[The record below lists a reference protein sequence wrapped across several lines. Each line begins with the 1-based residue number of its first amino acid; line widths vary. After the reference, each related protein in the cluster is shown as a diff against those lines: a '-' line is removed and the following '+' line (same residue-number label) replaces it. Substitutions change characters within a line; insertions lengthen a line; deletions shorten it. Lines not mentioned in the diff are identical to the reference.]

1 MIRALVDIF
10 ARGKNFDEAMKTE
23 LGECRFTLASDVT
36 NPLCGENGAAYVYAP
51 QKGATPEM
59 VEQLDRRARLFAG
72 KSALHFGFD
81 KSNEPGAGA
90 AGGLGYAF
98 MQYLGAE
105 MKSGADLLLDLA
117 GFNEKIKDADLII
130 TGEGSADRQTL
141 MGKLPERVLKCGKE
155 SGVPVG
161 LVAGVVEDKEVLLSA
176 GFSFVKSI
184 TPEGMPL
191 EEAIKKE
198 VAFSNLRHFAA
209 SLI

>member
-1 MIRALVDIF
+1 
-10 ARGKNFDEAMKTE
+10 
-23 LGECRFTLASDVT
+23 
-36 NPLCGENGAAYVYAP
+36 
-51 QKGATPEM
+51 
-59 VEQLDRRARLFAG
+59 
-72 KSALHFGFD
+72 
-81 KSNEPGAGA
+81 
-90 AGGLGYAF
+90 
-98 MQYLGAE
+98 
-105 MKSGADLLLDLA
+105 MKSGADLLLDLTD
-117 GFNEKIKDADLII
+117 FNEKIKDADLII

-176 GFSFVKSI
+176 GFSFVESI